1 MEALFRQTDLEVRIP
16 LNLNVLDADGTPRVL
31 DLRQALKAFLDHRH
45 VVLVRRTKNR
55 LEKIERR
62 LEILAG
68 YLIAYRNL
76 DEVIRIIREE
86 EDPKPVLMK
95 RFKLTDIQAE
105 AILNMRLRALRKLE
119 ELAIRKEHKELSA
132 ERTDLVDLLAK
143 EPRRWQKIAEEIGE
157 VKKRFAANSPLG
169 RRRTEIADAPAIA
182 DVPLEAMVEREPVTV
197 ICSDKGWI
205 RVAKGHVE
213 NEADIKY
220 KEGDHSR
227 FVLRCETTDR
237 LLIFASN
244 GRFYSLPVDKLPG
257 GRGFGEPLRLMID
270 IPNEHDIVQV
280 MVHRPDG
287 GRLLVASDDGR
298 GFVVEESEVVAQ
310 TRAGKQVLT
319 LGEGARAVVAVPVVG
334 DAVATIGEN
343 RKLLIFRLDEVP
355 VMSRGRGVTLQKY
368 RDGGLSDAVTFSLKD
383 GLSWRQAGGR
393 TRTESDLGEWIGKR
407 AQAGRLPP
415 RGFPGNNKFNAI

>member
-1 MEALFRQTDLEVRIP
+1 
-16 LNLNVLDADGTPRVL
+16 
-31 DLRQALKAFLDHRH
+31 
-45 VVLVRRTKNR
+45 
-55 LEKIERR
+55 
-62 LEILAG
+62 
-68 YLIAYRNL
+68 
-76 DEVIRIIREE
+76 
-86 EDPKPVLMK
+86 
-95 RFKLTDIQAE
+95 
-105 AILNMRLRALRKLE
+105 
-119 ELAIRKEHKELSA
+119 
-132 ERTDLVDLLAK
+132 
-143 EPRRWQKIAEEIGE
+143 
-157 VKKRFAANSPLG
+157 
-169 RRRTEIADAPAIA
+169 
-182 DVPLEAMVEREPVTV
+182 
-197 ICSDKGWI
+197 
-205 RVAKGHVE
+205 
-213 NEADIKY
+213 
-220 KEGDHSR
+220 
-227 FVLRCETTDR
+227 
-237 LLIFASN
+237 
-244 GRFYSLPVDKLPG
+244 
-257 GRGFGEPLRLMID
+257 MID